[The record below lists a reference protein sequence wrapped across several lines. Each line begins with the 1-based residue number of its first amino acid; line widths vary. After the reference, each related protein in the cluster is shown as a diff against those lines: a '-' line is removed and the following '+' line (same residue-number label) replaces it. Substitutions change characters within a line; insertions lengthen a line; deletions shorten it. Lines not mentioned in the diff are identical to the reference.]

1 MSDKKEFLRQ
11 KYDELVN
18 ENPDVKE
25 WLDHICRGNRTV
37 KQEMRRATAICVIF
51 ILAIAIIFW
60 RISKNTERMMDFSI
74 RIARSIK
81 PIHIVIGYVVSFV
94 IIIILVK
101 IFSSKP
107 SKKKAYREKVEI
119 PLIKMGCDLEEL
131 DDKKGIPSTVYRKA
145 GFREEYNSYATLGYM
160 KAKRDNLEIELAKV
174 ITEYEEESED
184 EETVYTFEGIVI
196 VGTLNENITNGY
208 IKIFSD
214 RDDKRRMGYSGQN
227 EKIHM
232 DSLEFEQH
240 FDVYSDD
247 PIGALKL
254 LTTNVMQELI
264 EIKQKYNWIYDITI
278 TGKNI
283 IVRFTVRYPTLLLN
297 FRVNQFEDLQKRQTI
312 KECLVYDIDLVSNMI
327 DFTEKIS
334 KYINN

>member
-1 MSDKKEFLRQ
+1 MNDKKEFLRQ

-60 RISKNTERMMDFSI
+60 RMSKNTGKMMDL
-74 RIARSIK
+74 ARNIK
-81 PIHIVIGYVVSFV
+81 PIHIVIGYVVSFI

-131 DDKKGIPSTVYRKA
+131 DDKKGISSTVYKKA
-145 GFREEYNSYATLGYM
+145 GFREGYNSYETQGYM

-174 ITEYEEESED
+174 VTKYEGSED
-184 EETVYTFEGIVI
+184 EKTVYTFEGLVI

-214 RDDKRRMGYSGQN
+214 RDDKRRMGYSGPN

-247 PIGALKL
+247 PIGTLKL

-264 EIKQKYNWIYDITI
+264 EIKQKYNWTYDITI
-278 TGKNI
+278 TGNNI
-283 IVRFTVRYPTLLLN
+283 IVRFAVKYPSLLLN

-327 DFTEKIS
+327 DFTETIS

>member
-60 RISKNTERMMDFSI
+60 RMSKNTGRMMDL
-74 RIARSIK
+74 ARNIK
-81 PIHIVIGYVVSFV
+81 TIHIVIGYVVSFI

-131 DDKKGIPSTVYRKA
+131 DDKKGISSTVYKKA
-145 GFREEYNSYATLGYM
+145 GFREGYNSYETQGYM

-174 ITEYEEESED
+174 VTKYEGSED
-184 EETVYTFEGIVI
+184 EKTVYTFEGLVI

-214 RDDKRRMGYSGQN
+214 RDDKRRMGYSGPN

-264 EIKQKYNWIYDITI
+264 EIKQKYNWTYDITI

>member
-60 RISKNTERMMDFSI
+60 RMSKNTGRMMDL
-74 RIARSIK
+74 ARNIK
-81 PIHIVIGYVVSFV
+81 PIHIVIGYVVSFI

-131 DDKKGIPSTVYRKA
+131 DDKKGISSTVYKKA
-145 GFREEYNSYATLGYM
+145 GFREGYNSYESQGYM

-174 ITEYEEESED
+174 VTKYEGSED
-184 EETVYTFEGIVI
+184 EKTVYTFEGLVI

-214 RDDKRRMGYSGQN
+214 RDDKRRMGYSGPN

-327 DFTEKIS
+327 DFTETIS